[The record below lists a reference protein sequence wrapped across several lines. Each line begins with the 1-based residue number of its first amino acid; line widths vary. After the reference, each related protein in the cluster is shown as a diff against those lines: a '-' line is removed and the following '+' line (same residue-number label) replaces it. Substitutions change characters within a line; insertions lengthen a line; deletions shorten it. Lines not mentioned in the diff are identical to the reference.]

1 MTGSVIFTR
10 TRTMNFARS
19 ARVGY
24 IDKVIDIYSAPLRE
38 NSMLNRQRRL
48 FFRVYENR

>member
-24 IDKVIDIYSAPLRE
+24 IDKVIDIYSRRGAE
-38 NSMLNRQRRL
+38 NAKKD
-48 FFRVYENR
+48 